1 MIERAIHVLRVE
13 GSDGS
18 TQYRHSSGISTEK
31 LSAEKNTRMKI
42 YTKTGDAG
50 ETGLF
55 GGPRVTKDHARIE
68 AFGTVDELNSH
79 LGLIRTIPAANQF
92 DSLLR
97 SIQCE
102 LFDLGAQLATP
113 GDSEERITM
122 QHVEILEQHI
132 DSFDGEIEPLK
143 CFILPTGTPLA
154 AEFHVARTVC
164 RRAERR
170 VVTLAGRL
178 ETMIPANAIEYLNRL
193 GDLLFVLA
201 RLANL
206 REGVEDDPWHPS

>member
-1 MIERAIHVLRVE
+1 
-13 GSDGS
+13 
-18 TQYRHSSGISTEK
+18 
-31 LSAEKNTRMKI
+31 MKI

-55 GGPRVTKDHARIE
+55 GGPRVSKDHARIE

-79 LGLIRTIPAANQF
+79 LGIVRTLPAAGEF
-92 DSLLR
+92 DVLLR

-113 GDSEERITM
+113 GGADERITVR
-122 QHVEILEQHI
+122 HVETLERAI
-132 DSFDGEIEPLK
+132 DRYEAELEPLK
-143 CFILPTGTPLA
+143 CFVLPTGTPLA
-154 AEFHVARTVC
+154 AELHVARTVC

-170 VVTLAGRL
+170 VVTLAARV
-178 ETMIPANAIEYLNRL
+178 ETTIPANAIEYLNRL

-201 RLANL
+201 RVANH
-206 REGVEDDPWHPS
+206 REGVADDPWHPA

>member
-1 MIERAIHVLRVE
+1 MVWH
-13 GSDGS
+13 
-18 TQYRHSSGISTEK
+18 RHTPFSK
-31 LSAEKNTRMKI
+31 AVNPPMKI

-50 ETGLF
+50 QTGLF

-79 LGLIRTIPAANQF
+79 LGMARTLPDAERF
-92 DSLLR
+92 DELLR
-97 SIQCE
+97 SIQCD

-113 GDSEERITM
+113 GDHAERISLG
-122 QHVEILEQHI
+122 QVEMLEASI
-132 DSFDGEIEPLK
+132 DHHDSLLEPLTN
-143 CFILPTGTPLA
+143 FILPTGTPLA
-154 AEFHVARTVC
+154 AALHVARTVC

-178 ETMIPANAIEYLNRL
+178 ETTVPANAIEYLNRL

-201 RLANL
+201 RTVNQQA
-206 REGVEDDPWHPS
+206 GVADDPWHPS

>member
-1 MIERAIHVLRVE
+1 
-13 GSDGS
+13 
-18 TQYRHSSGISTEK
+18 
-31 LSAEKNTRMKI
+31 MKI

-55 GGPRVTKDHARIE
+55 GGPRVAKDHARIE

-79 LGLIRTIPAANQF
+79 LGLVRTLPAAGPF
-92 DSLLR
+92 DDFLR
-97 SIQCE
+97 RVQCE

-113 GDSEERITM
+113 GAVEERITTG
-122 QHVEILEQHI
+122 HVEYLEAEI
-132 DSFDGEIEPLK
+132 DRHEAMIEPLK

-154 AEFHVARTVC
+154 AALHVARTVC

-170 VVTLAGRL
+170 VVTLASRL
-178 ETMIPANAIEYLNRL
+178 ETTIPANAIEYLNRL

-201 RLANL
+201 REANR
-206 REGVEDDPWHPS
+206 REDVADDPWHPAT

>member
-1 MIERAIHVLRVE
+1 
-13 GSDGS
+13 
-18 TQYRHSSGISTEK
+18 
-31 LSAEKNTRMKI
+31 MKI

-55 GGPRVTKDHARIE
+55 GGPRVSKDHSRIE

-79 LGLIRTIPAANQF
+79 LGIVRTLPAAGEF
-92 DSLLR
+92 DALLR
-97 SIQCE
+97 RVQCE

-113 GDSEERITM
+113 GASQERITT
-122 QHVEILEQHI
+122 QHVEVLEQAI
-132 DSFDGEIEPLK
+132 DRYETEVEPLK

-154 AEFHVARTVC
+154 AELHVARTVC

-178 ETMIPANAIEYLNRL
+178 ETTIPANAIEYLNRL

-201 RLANL
+201 RVANH
-206 REGVEDDPWHPS
+206 REGVADDPWHPA

>member
-1 MIERAIHVLRVE
+1 
-13 GSDGS
+13 
-18 TQYRHSSGISTEK
+18 
-31 LSAEKNTRMKI
+31 MKI

-79 LGLIRTIPAANQF
+79 LGVIRTLADAADF
-92 DSLLR
+92 DPLLR
-97 SIQCE
+97 RVQCE

-113 GDSEERITM
+113 GAVEERITTG
-122 QHVEILEQHI
+122 HVTHLERAI
-132 DSFDGEIEPLK
+132 DRHEELLEPLT

-154 AEFHVARTVC
+154 AALHVARTVC

-178 ETMIPANAIEYLNRL
+178 ETTIPANAIEYLNRL

-201 RLANL
+201 RVAN
-206 REGVEDDPWHPS
+206 RRAGVADDPWHPQP